1 MPEEAASLPSEFQ
14 SEEGVRDNPFPGLR
28 SFESDETHLFFG
40 RDGQSDELL
49 RILTRNR
56 FVAVIGVSGSGKS
69 SLVRAGLLPTIER
82 GFMAGAGSNWRIL
95 TIRPGATP
103 MANLAAALSQ
113 SSALEAADLDIGR
126 RQTLV
131 DAALSRDSFGLIEAA
146 RLTRSTSRENLLV
159 LVDQFEEIFR
169 LGSGRLKTA
178 DAEDPAAFVRQLL
191 EAIHQTEVPI
201 YVAITMR
208 SDFLGDCARFRD
220 LPETLNRAQ
229 YLIPRMNREQRR
241 QAIEGPIAVGDATIS
256 SRLVQRL
263 LNDLGDEPDQLPILQ
278 HALMRT
284 WDAWYREGK
293 LDSPIDLDHYEG
305 IGGMS
310 DALSRHADEA
320 YAELDE
326 HSKDI
331 ARRLFQCISEKGPD
345 NREIR
350 RPTRLSEICAIAEA
364 DQESVVKVIDCFRS
378 HGRTFLVPPA
388 HETLG
393 PNSVIDVSHESLI
406 RLWNRLRKWT
416 DEESEDA
423 AIYKRLA
430 DDAARNKAGRV
441 GLLRNPGLAATL
453 EWRATRKPNAAWAN
467 RYAPGFLA
475 AMEFLEHSRRSSLV
489 RRYTAGSAVALGLLA
504 TFGVGWIYSSS
515 AKKVHDTAQAAL
527 ARQLGYEAQANE
539 RDNPEKIELSAL
551 LALESNKLAPTM
563 EDDDFL
569 RQVEAISE
577 RPQFKLGLPGV
588 VHAVSYSR
596 DGRMLAAAAGETVD
610 LIETATGKV
619 LQSLKSADTLTS
631 VSFSPDGS
639 RLATASYDRSA
650 RVFDVST
657 GKQLWNSAQNGVVL
671 AIAFSPDGRYLTTGG
686 LDKTV
691 RMFDAA
697 SGLPIWQQALGDGVG
712 AVAFSGDGRFLATG
726 SLDKTAR
733 VFDVL
738 TGKEVRKWPRR
749 SAVSSVGFSPDSR
762 YLAIGCDDG
771 GVVIFDVATSE
782 EKWRFLEGDKINALA
797 FSPDGKFLA
806 VGSAD
811 KTARIF
817 ETEEGREVF
826 DIKEDGG
833 VDAIAFSPDGR
844 YLATGSEERT
854 ARVFDVA
861 AGTEL
866 WRLVHSDTVGTVAF
880 SPDGRFLAT
889 GSDDKNARLFQM
901 AKNDVAFDTGK
912 DQVTTAV
919 FSPDERF
926 VAILGQTKVGQQF
939 EYATQVFEIPS
950 GKNIRTLRAAS
961 PDKQVLAVAF
971 GPQGKEIALGIKDG
985 TTSLIET
992 ATGNTIVTL
1001 KGNESKV
1008 VAVAF
1013 SSNGRFVATGSFDLT
1028 ARVFD
1033 AATGAEIS
1041 KLKHGD
1047 VVDAVAFS
1055 PDGTL
1060 VATGSYDK
1068 TARVFEAASGR
1079 QLSQFQHDSQV
1090 DSVAFSPDGR
1100 YVTTGTRG
1108 RSDKVHVFEATTGR
1122 ELWNATQDA
1131 EIGDVFFSPD
1141 NRYVITVNNDKSA
1154 RIFEQA
1160 TGEEDSQ
1167 LSLPRQI
1174 LGLSFNLQGS
1184 EVVAASAASDRSK
1197 IDLESFPLHDSDLAK
1212 DVCARLSRGDL
1223 TAQEWKQYLP
1233 NEPPEKVCPE

>member
-1 MPEEAASLPSEFQ
+1 MPEEAASLSSDFQ
-14 SEEGVRDNPFPGLR
+14 SEEGVRENPFPGLR

-49 RILTRNR
+49 QILARNR

-95 TIRPGATP
+95 TVRPGATP

-146 RLTRSTSRENLLV
+146 RLTRSASRENLLV

-169 LGSGRLKTA
+169 LGSGRFKTV
-178 DAEDPAAFVRQLL
+178 DAEDPAAFVRLLL
-191 EAIHQTEVPI
+191 EAIHQIEVPI

-293 LDSPIDLDHYEG
+293 LDSPIDLEHYEG

-364 DQESVVKVIDCFRS
+364 DHESVIKVINCFRS

-388 HETLG
+388 HETLNS
-393 PNSVIDVSHESLI
+393 NSVINVSHESLI

-416 DEESEDA
+416 DEEAEDA
-423 AIYKRLA
+423 ATYRRLA

-453 EWRATRKPNAAWAN
+453 EWRAIRQPNAAWAD
-467 RYAPGFLA
+467 RYAPGFSA
-475 AMEFLEHSRRSSLV
+475 AMEFLERSRRSSLA
-489 RRYTAGSAVALGLLA
+489 RRYTAGLALALGVLA

-515 AKKVHDTAQAAL
+515 AKKVRDTAQTAL
-527 ARQLGYEAQANE
+527 ARQLGYEAEAKE
-539 RDNPEKIELSAL
+539 RDHPEQIELSAL
-551 LALESNKLAPTM
+551 LALESDKLAPTM
-563 EDDDFL
+563 DDNDFL
-569 RQVEAISE
+569 RHVEAISE
-577 RPQFKLGLPGV
+577 RPQLKLELPGV

-596 DGRMLAAAAGETVD
+596 DGRMLTAAAGETAD

-619 LQSLKSADTLTS
+619 LLPLKSGGTLTAIL
-631 VSFSPDGS
+631 FSPDGS
-639 RLATASYDRSA
+639 RVATASYDQTA
-650 RVFDVST
+650 RMFDVSS
-657 GKQLWNSAQNGVVL
+657 GKELWHSAQNGVVL
-671 AIAFSPDGRYLTTGG
+671 AIAFSPDGRYLSTGG
-686 LDKTV
+686 FDKTV
-691 RMFDAA
+691 RMLDAA
-697 SGLPIWQQALGDGVG
+697 DGHPIWQQSLGDGVS
-712 AVAFSGDGRFLATG
+712 AVAFSGDGHFLATG
-726 SLDKTAR
+726 SQDKTAR
-733 VFDVL
+733 MFDVA
-738 TGKEVRKWPRR
+738 TGKQLWSKIRK
-749 SAVSSVGFSPDSR
+749 SAVSSTSFSPDNR
-762 YLAIGCDDG
+762 YLAIGCFDG
-771 GVVIFDVATSE
+771 GLALLDAATGD
-782 EKWRFLEGDKINALA
+782 EKWRVFEGDKVNALA
-797 FSPDGKFLA
+797 FSPDGKHLA

-811 KTARIF
+811 KTVRVF
-817 ETEEGREVF
+817 ETEEGREDF
-826 DIKEDGG
+826 DFKEDGG

-844 YLATGSEERT
+844 SLATGSEEKT

-861 AGTEL
+861 TWTEL
-866 WRLVHSDTVGTVAF
+866 WRLAHSDTVGTVAF
-880 SPDGRFLAT
+880 SPDGGFLAT
-889 GSDDKNARLFQM
+889 GSDDKNARLFEM
-901 AKNDVAFDTGK
+901 TKNDAAFDIGK
-912 DQVTTAV
+912 DQATTAV

-926 VAILGQTKVGQQF
+926 VAILGQTKVGQLF
-939 EYATQVFEIPS
+939 EHDTQVFQIPS
-950 GKNIRTLRAAS
+950 GKNILALRAPS

-971 GPQGKEIALGIKDG
+971 GPRGKQMALGVKDG
-985 TTSLIET
+985 TASVIET
-992 ATGNTIVTL
+992 TTGKQIVTF

-1013 SSNGRFVATGSFDLT
+1013 SPDGRFVATGSFDQT

-1033 AATGAEIS
+1033 ATTGAQIS
-1041 KLKHGD
+1041 HLKHGN

-1060 VATGSYDK
+1060 VATGCYDK
-1068 TARVFEAASGR
+1068 TARVFEAATGK
-1079 QLSQFQHDSQV
+1079 QLSQFQHDSLV

-1100 YVTTGTRG
+1100 FVTTGTGG

-1122 ELWNATQDA
+1122 ELWNTTQDA
-1131 EIGDVFFSPD
+1131 GIGAVFFSPD
-1141 NRYVITVNNDKSA
+1141 NRYVISVNDDKTA

-1160 TGEEDSQ
+1160 TGDEDSR
-1167 LSLPRQI
+1167 LSLEHPI
-1174 LGLSFNLQGS
+1174 LGLSFNPPGTY
-1184 EVVAASAASDRSK
+1184 VVVVSPASDRSK
-1197 IDLESFPLHDSDLAK
+1197 IDLESFPLHDSDLAR